1 MSRNPGDFRLI
12 SAPLWER
19 GASGLQYAI
28 RGERDPPGD
37 PIASLS
43 SAALFPVRDSGRQAL
58 VHVVPEGVLTGHW
71 NRLH

>member
-19 GASGLQYAI
+19 GASGLQSAI
-28 RGERDPPGD
+28 PGERDPSGD
-37 PIASLS
+37 PIAPLS
-43 SAALFPVRDSGRQAL
+43 SASLFPVRDSGRQAL

-71 NRLH
+71 NMLH